1 MDLNLLKEKFK
12 HKRKAEL
19 SDLDLAL
26 TAVPFLVREVE
37 RLEAEL
43 ENNKSRIAHLSSL
56 LNKRPPTSRKGKRGE
71 GTWEVRIDEDKN
83 RLYMSLSGFF
93 NYQSA
98 KEASNTIISLLTSL
112 RENGD
117 AINDLRELKGFD
129 QRALFHIRKV
139 FYTLDY
145 VGVKRVVRV
154 MRDDPQLLSHL
165 NPIYSSEAGYQMS
178 VAKSVE
184 DAEAILDQS
193 RQFLKT

>member
-1 MDLNLLKEKFK
+1 MDLNLLKEKFR
-12 HKRKAEL
+12 HKRKVEL

-71 GTWEVRIDEDKN
+71 GMWEARIDEDKN

-93 NYQSA
+93 DYQSA
-98 KEASNTIISLLTSL
+98 KEASNIIISMLTSL

-117 AINDLRELKGFD
+117 AVNDLRELKGFD
-129 QRALFHIRKV
+129 QRAVFHIRKV
-139 FYTLDY
+139 IYTLDY
-145 VGVKRVVRV
+145 VGVKRVVRI
-154 MRDDPQLLSHL
+154 MKDDPQMLSQLDH
-165 NPIYSSEAGYQMS
+165 IYSSEAGYQLS

-184 DAEAILDQS
+184 DAEAILDRS